1 MKSLD
6 DAIQILIAQ
15 ARRCD
20 RLAVEGVPLGSAFGR
35 VLAEDITS
43 LIDVPAYDNSQMDGY
58 VGVAVEMNNA
68 LEPME
73 VSQRIPRDIP
83 VSRFEAVRSQES
95 LPVRPFPLVRMRW

>member
-68 LEPME
+68 PEPME
-73 VSQRIPRDIP
+73 VS
-83 VSRFEAVRSQES
+83 
-95 LPVRPFPLVRMRW
+95 